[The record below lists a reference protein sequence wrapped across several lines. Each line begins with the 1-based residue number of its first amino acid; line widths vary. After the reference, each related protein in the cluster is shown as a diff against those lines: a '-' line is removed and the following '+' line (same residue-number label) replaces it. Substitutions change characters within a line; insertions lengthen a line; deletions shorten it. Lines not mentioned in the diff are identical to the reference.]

1 MGKGQTK
8 LEAWVAAAG
17 HCCLRQ
23 GETCKA
29 GLCMHGSIG
38 RRKGLVIR
46 PWTVGQREQNGWAAW
61 MWIAWG
67 VHEA

>member
-1 MGKGQTK
+1 M
-8 LEAWVAAAG
+8 VAAAG

-38 RRKGLVIR
+38 RRKDLSSGHGLLGNVSKMAGPHGCGLLGECTR
-46 PWTVGQREQNGWAAW
+46 LLAFLSGL
-61 MWIAWG
+61 
-67 VHEA
+67 